1 MSKARVKDYD
11 LKGLYVKTD
20 QGEQQGDILI
30 LTPGCDRIEQL
41 KFLRSALSRNEVSF
55 EANDEYDELT
65 ALQVAAY
72 LARKGKK
79 VTYCGPIL
87 RRWDSR
93 LAEAVARA
101 LELAG
106 IRLAEGCSTVFPDC
120 RPNHPFEFFSPN
132 DRLEVAK
139 NAYAGGD
146 IVKGFP
152 KVGELAMR
160 TGRYIARAA
169 LGKEDKPFKPVVIN
183 VIKLPK
189 GKALY
194 IKTDLPWNG
203 NTLVTKVS
211 RFRYLTKSFLER
223 YYLVSNGRMGLLENL

>member
-41 KFLRSALSRNEVSF
+41 KFIRSVLSRSEVSF
-55 EANDEYDELT
+55 EANDEHDELT

-139 NAYAGGD
+139 NVYAGGD

-169 LGKEDKPFKPVVIN
+169 LGKEDKPFKPVLIN
-183 VIKLPK
+183 VTKLPK
-189 GKALY
+189 GKGLY